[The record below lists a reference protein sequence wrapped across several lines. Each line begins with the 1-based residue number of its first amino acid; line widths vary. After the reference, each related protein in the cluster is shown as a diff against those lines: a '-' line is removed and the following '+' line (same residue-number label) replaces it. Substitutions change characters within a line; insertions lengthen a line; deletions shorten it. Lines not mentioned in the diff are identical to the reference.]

1 MLKSVYLLPG
11 QQSAENSRVCVCC
24 QDSKEQKILRVF
36 VAGTEERKILKSG
49 FVAGGSDQQAV
60 EKSPE
65 TSAPSPRSASH
76 F

>member
-1 MLKSVYLLPG
+1 MSVCLLPG
-11 QQSAENSRVCVCC
+11 QRRAENTKSVCC
-24 QDSKEQKILRVF
+24 RDSKEQKIL
-36 VAGTEERKILKSG
+36 KSG
-49 FVAGGSDQQAV
+49 CVAGGSDQQAV

>member
-1 MLKSVYLLPG
+1 M
-11 QQSAENSRVCVCC
+11 CVCC
-24 QDSKEQKILRVF
+24 QDSEEQKILKSVCLLPGWQRAENTKSVCCRDC
-36 VAGTEERKILKSG
+36 EEQKILKSG